1 MVKKIVLTIA
11 AVLFACTSLL
21 AQHKQVTGT
30 VTGTDG
36 KPVAGATVVVEGT
49 SIGTST
55 NLQGKYSLSAPATGT
70 LIFSFI
76 GCEDAKVAING
87 KSVVDAKL
95 KDSSKAIDDVIV
107 VAYGTAKKESFTGS
121 VAVVGSEEIEKRVVS
136 NVTKALEGQVP
147 GLTATSGSGQP
158 GSGSTISIRGFGS
171 ISANSEPLYVVDGV
185 AYGGSIS
192 AINPD
197 DIESISV
204 LKDASAGAL
213 YGARGA
219 NGVIVITTKRGKEGT
234 VDVNLKATLGVS
246 QRAIPRYDL
255 VNQRE
260 FVELNWQGL
269 YNDAYFTGG
278 YSDAAARQYASSML
292 SGVLGANYNP
302 FKNYT
307 WDTLVD
313 PTTGKVHADAK
324 SAWNEDWLDEAENS
338 AAFRQE
344 YQASIAGGNQFH
356 RGSMSISYTNE
367 DGTLRTTKF
376 QRYTG
381 RVSYD
386 TNPKHWFKGGMNA
399 NFAHTKTNATQYSGS
414 SALNVFYTAQLMAP
428 IYPVYKKDANGNDVL
443 DANGNRVW
451 DYGEN
456 GSRPQNQNSHCI
468 AGLYDDPYNY
478 TSESVSARAY
488 ITLGSDDDK
497 AGFLKGLKGSINF
510 GMDYLTTNAMQYMNP
525 HYGNQASNGGLIYR
539 TNTSYMT
546 FTLNELISYDRTFG
560 RHEVS
565 AMVGHEFYR
574 DDYSY
579 LEASRS
585 GLAEGIF
592 EVVGATI
599 NSAESSSRT
608 HRIES
613 VFARAKYGFD
623 DRYYL
628 DASWRTDGSS
638 RFAPKTRWGHFWSV
652 GASWRISQEK
662 FLKDVDWLDNLTL
675 RVSYGVQG
683 NEGLDTYYGWQGY
696 YGVYSTGSDI
706 GYAVGQLAN
715 ESLRWEKNANL
726 NVGLEGSFLKNRLNF
741 SVEYYNRKTTD
752 MLLERPMAFS
762 TGFDSYLDNCGSMRN
777 TGWEMTV
784 SGVLINTKTVRWDL
798 TLMGSTM
805 KNTVLELTPE
815 TPEIVEGSYITTPGH
830 AYRSYYLPKFA
841 GVDPATGAA
850 LYYAKDKDG
859 KEYITDNTAAASAN
873 RYIMGSRTPDL
884 FGSIGTTLAVKG
896 FDLSVL
902 ATYSIGG
909 KVLDGTYSSTM
920 NPFYYGETFH
930 RDLLNAWKTPGQVT
944 SVPRVEIGSSQITS
958 DRFLIDASYFAIKNV
973 TLGYTLPK
981 KACNAIGMKSIRIFV
996 SADNLALFTHMKGM
1010 NPTYTT
1016 YGASGAYTY
1025 NPSRSFVGGLDIK
1038 F

>member
-1 MVKKIVLTIA
+1 MVKKIVLSIA
-11 AVLFACTSLL
+11 AVLFACTSLF
-21 AQHKQVTGT
+21 AQNKQVTGT

-55 NLQGKYSLSAPATGT
+55 DLQGKYKLSAPATGT

-76 GCEDAKVAING
+76 GCEDTKVAING
-87 KSVVDAKL
+87 KSTVDAKL

-121 VAVVGSEEIEKRVVS
+121 VSVVGSDEIEKRVVS
-136 NVTKALEGQVP
+136 NVSKALEGQVP

-158 GSGSTISIRGFGS
+158 GSGSTLSIRGFGS
-171 ISANSEPLYVVDGV
+171 ISADSSPLYVVDGV
-185 AYGGSIS
+185 AYGGTLN
-192 AINPD
+192 AINPE

-246 QRAIPRYDL
+246 QRALPSYDL

-260 FVELNWQGL
+260 FVELNWQSL
-269 YNDAYFTGG
+269 YNEAYFTAG
-278 YSDAAARQYASSML
+278 YSDAAARQYASSSL
-292 SGVLGANYNP
+292 GGVLGKNYNP

-313 PTTGKVHADAK
+313 PATGKVRADAK
-324 SAWNEDWLDEAENS
+324 SAWNENWLDEASNN

-376 QRYTG
+376 ERYTG

-414 SALNVFYTAQLMAP
+414 SDSNVFYTAQLMAP

-443 DANGNRVW
+443 DENGNRMY

-478 TSESVSARAY
+478 TSESLSARAY
-488 ITLGSDDDK
+488 VTLGSDDDK
-497 AGFLKGLKGSINF
+497 AGVLKGLKGSVNF
-510 GMDYLTTNAMQYMNP
+510 GLDYLTTYAMQYMNP
-525 HYGNQASNGGLIYR
+525 NYGNQASNGGLIYR
-539 TNTSYMT
+539 TNTGYMT

-565 AMVGHEFYR
+565 ALVGHEFYR
-574 DDYSY
+574 YDGHE

-585 GLAEGIF
+585 GLAEGIY

-599 NSAESSSRT
+599 NSAESAAES

-613 VFARAKYGFD
+613 LFARVNYGFD
-623 DRYYL
+623 NRYYV

-662 FLKDVDWLDNLTL
+662 FLKDVEWLNNLTL
-675 RVSYGVQG
+675 RASYGVQG
-683 NEGLDTYYGWQGY
+683 NEGLSTYYGWQGY
-696 YGVYSTGSDI
+696 YSVYSTGSDI
-706 GYAVGQLAN
+706 GYAIAQLAN
-715 ESLRWEKNANL
+715 ENLRWEKNANL
-726 NVGLEGSFLKNRLNF
+726 NIGIESSFLKNRLNF
-741 SVEYYNRKTTD
+741 SIEYYNRKTSD

-762 TGFDSYLDNCGSMRN
+762 TGFSSYLDNCGSMRN
-777 TGWEMTV
+777 TGVEFTL
-784 SGVLINTKTVRWDL
+784 SGVLVDTKNVRWDL
-798 TLMGSTM
+798 TWMGSTV
-805 KNTVLELTPE
+805 KNKVLQLTPE
-815 TPEIVEGSYITTPGH
+815 TPQIIEGSYITTPGLPF
-830 AYRSYYLPKFA
+830 RSYYMPKFA
-841 GVDPATGAA
+841 GVDPATGVA
-850 LYYAKDKDG
+850 LYYAKDKEG
-859 KEYITDNTAAASAN
+859 VEYITDDVSVASSN
-873 RYIMGSRTPDL
+873 RYVMGSRTPDL
-884 FGSIGTTLAVKG
+884 WGSIGTNLSAYGV
-896 FDLSVL
+896 DLSIL
-902 ATYSIGG
+902 TTYSIGG
-909 KVLDGTYSSTM
+909 KVLDGTYSGTM
-920 NPFYYGETFH
+920 SPFYYGETFH
-930 RDLLNAWKTPGQVT
+930 RDALNAWTTPGQIT
-944 SVPRVEIGSSQITS
+944 SVPRIEVGTSSITS
-958 DRFLIDASYFAIKNV
+958 DRYLIDASYFAIKNI

-981 KACNAIGMKSIRIFV
+981 KICNAISMKSIRIFV

-1010 NPTYTT
+1010 NPTYST
-1016 YGASGAYTY
+1016 YGSSGAYTY